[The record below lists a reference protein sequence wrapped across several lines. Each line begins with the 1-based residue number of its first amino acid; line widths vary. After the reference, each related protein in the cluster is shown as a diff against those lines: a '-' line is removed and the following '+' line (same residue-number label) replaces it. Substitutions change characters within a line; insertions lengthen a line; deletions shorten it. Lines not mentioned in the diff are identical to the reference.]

1 MFCWGTGKQF
11 TVVFLIT
18 NTGQSKEQGSLR
30 PSEAR
35 SVAPF
40 RVVCQQIQIADW
52 VNTVTFGM
60 TVQQITA
67 ALLGSAAG
75 KSLAAVAGMYFLL
88 YL

>member
-1 MFCWGTGKQF
+1 M
-11 TVVFLIT
+11 
-18 NTGQSKEQGSLR
+18 
-30 PSEAR
+30 
-35 SVAPF
+35 APF